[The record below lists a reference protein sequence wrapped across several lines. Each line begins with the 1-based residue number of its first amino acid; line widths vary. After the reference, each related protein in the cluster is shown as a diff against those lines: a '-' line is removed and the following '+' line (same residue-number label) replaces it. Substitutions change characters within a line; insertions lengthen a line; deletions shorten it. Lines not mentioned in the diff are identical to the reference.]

1 MRKSTTVRAGS
12 VLLLT
17 ALLTAGCRFDGANSI
32 PLPGNAIHHG
42 SYTVR
47 VELRDTQNLVGNSFV
62 KADNVTVGTI
72 TSIAVRN
79 NIAVATIEIDK
90 GVRLPATVTARL
102 AQTSVLG
109 AQYLELTTPKDNV
122 GDRQLR
128 DGDVI
133 PLSASSEYPATEEV
147 LAALS
152 LVLNGSGLQQIRTI
166 MSELNQGLS
175 GHEDAVNR
183 SFGRLATFVSG
194 LDAQRDD
201 IVRAIDSLDAFA
213 KELADQKDTLRTGIE
228 QIQPALDI
236 LNEQKTQLVTMLDR
250 VGAFGQ
256 RAAQVLQSSHDDLTA
271 DLHNLQPVLSQLAAA
286 GSDLTGSL
294 LVAAT
299 FPFPVTVADKAIK
312 GDYVNLF
319 LTLDLSVETIRDKII
334 GSIPFKDLV
343 PMSNRAVNPL
353 LAPTQTDAAAP
364 QPAAVDA
371 DQSGGR

>member
-1 MRKSTTVRAGS
+1 MKSSMTLRAGG
-12 VLLLT
+12 VLLLS

-32 PLPGNAIHHG
+32 PLPGNGIRDG
-42 SYTVR
+42 SYTVQ

-72 TSIAVRN
+72 TSIAVRHN
-79 NIAVATIEIDK
+79 VAVATLKIDK
-90 GVRLPATVTARL
+90 SVRLPAMVKARL

-109 AQYLELTTPKDNV
+109 AQYLELITPKDEPA
-122 GDRQLR
+122 GQQLR

-133 PLSASSEYPATEEV
+133 PLSASSDYPATEEV

-166 MSELNQGLS
+166 MSELNQGLG
-175 GHEDAVNR
+175 GHEDAINR
-183 SFGRLATFVSG
+183 SFARLATFVNG
-194 LDAQRDD
+194 LDTQRDD
-201 IVRAIDSLDAFA
+201 IVRAIGSLDAFA
-213 KELADQKDTLRTGIE
+213 GELARQKDTLSTGIE
-228 QIQPALDI
+228 QIQPALTV
-236 LNEQKTQLVTMLDR
+236 LGEQRTQLVTMLDR

-256 RAAQVLQSSHDDLTA
+256 RAAQVLQSSRADLTS

-353 LAPTQTDAAAP
+353 LAPTQTDTPA
-364 QPAAVDA
+364 QPAPANT
-371 DQSGGR
+371 DQDGGR

>member
-1 MRKSTTVRAGS
+1 MKTSTTMRAGS

-47 VELRDTQNLVGNSFV
+47 VELRDTQNLVANSFV

-79 NIAVATIEIDK
+79 DIAVATLAIDK
-90 GVRLPATVTARL
+90 GVRLPASVKARL

-109 AQYLELTTPKDNV
+109 AQYLELTTPED
-122 GDRQLR
+122 GTEGRQLS

-152 LVLNGSGLQQIRTI
+152 LVLNGSGLQQIRTV
-166 MSELNQGLS
+166 MSELNRGLG
-175 GHEDAVNR
+175 GHEDAINR
-183 SFGRLATFVSG
+183 SFARLATFVNG
-194 LDAQRDD
+194 LDIQHDD
-201 IVRAIDSLDAFA
+201 IVRAIDSLDAFST
-213 KELADQKDTLRTGIE
+213 ELARQEDTLRTGID

-236 LNEQKTQLVTMLDR
+236 LGQQRTQLVTMLDR
-250 VGAFGQ
+250 VGTFGQ
-256 RAAQVLQSSHDDLTA
+256 RAAQVLRAGHDDLTA
-271 DLHNLQPVLSQLAAA
+271 DLDNLQPVLNQLAAA

-319 LTLDLSVETIRDKII
+319 LTLDLSVETIRDKVI
-334 GSIPFKDLV
+334 GSIPFKDLL

-353 LAPTQTDAAAP
+353 IAPTQTDIGGQQP
-364 QPAAVDA
+364 PAADT
-371 DQSGGR
+371 DQGGGR

>member
-1 MRKSTTVRAGS
+1 MTSSTMLRAGG
-12 VLLLT
+12 VLLMS

-32 PLPGNAIHHG
+32 PLPGNAIHDAA
-42 SYTVR
+42 YTVQ
-47 VELRDTQNLVGNSFV
+47 VELRDTQNLVANSFV

-72 TSIAVRN
+72 TSIAVRH
-79 NIAVATIEIDK
+79 NIAVATLKLDK
-90 GVRLPATVTARL
+90 GVRLPATVKARL

-109 AQYLELTTPKDNV
+109 AQYLELTTP
-122 GDRQLR
+122 GDASGGEQLR

-166 MSELNQGLS
+166 MSELNQGFA
-175 GHEDAVNR
+175 GHEDAINR
-183 SFGRLATFVSG
+183 SFSRLATFVDG

-201 IVRAIDSLDAFA
+201 IVRAIDSLDAFSQ
-213 KELADQKDTLRTGIE
+213 ELARQKDTLGSGIE
-228 QIQPALDI
+228 QIQPALSI
-236 LNEQKTQLVTMLDR
+236 LGEQKTQLVSMLDR
-250 VGAFGQ
+250 VGALGQ
-256 RAAQVLQSSHDDLTA
+256 RATQVLRSSSADLTA
-271 DLHNLQPVLSQLAAA
+271 ELHNLEPVVSQLAAA

-334 GSIPFKDLV
+334 GSIPLGDLI
-343 PMSNRAVNPL
+343 PISNRAVDPL
-353 LAPTQTDAAAP
+353 IAPTQTGPAG
-364 QPAAVDA
+364 QPAPVNA
-371 DQSGGR
+371 DQDGGR

>member
-1 MRKSTTVRAGS
+1 MKTSTTVRAGS
-12 VLLLT
+12 VLLLA

-32 PLPGNAIHHG
+32 PLPGNVIHHG

-47 VELRDTQNLVGNSFV
+47 VELRDTQNLVANSFV

-79 NIAVATIEIDK
+79 NIAVATLEIDK
-90 GVRLPATVTARL
+90 GVWLPATVTARL

-183 SFGRLATFVSG
+183 SFSRLATFVSG

-228 QIQPALDI
+228 QIQPALSI

-256 RAAQVLQSSHDDLTA
+256 RAAQVLRSSHDDLTS
-271 DLHNLQPVLSQLAAA
+271 DLHNLQPVLGQLAAA

-319 LTLDLSVETIRDKII
+319 LTLDLSVEAIRDKII

-343 PMSNRAVNPL
+343 PMSNRVVNPL
-353 LAPTQTDAAAP
+353 LAPTQTDAAGR
-364 QPAAVDA
+364 QPAGVDA
-371 DQSGGR
+371 DRIGGR